1 MTEDT
6 IIIIG
11 AYLLSWFGIAT
22 FAYIGKRW
30 RNMSAR
36 NIVVVNVLVQIAYSA
51 LFFYLLRYESAG
63 GTGLL
68 WFLLGLSLIF
78 IQTIINF
85 GSGLVVYILGRR
97 DQPAQNG

>member
-30 RNMSAR
+30 RNMSVR

-51 LFFYLLRYESAG
+51 LFFYLFRYESAG

-68 WFLLGLSLIF
+68 WFLLGVSLIF

-85 GSGLVVYILGRR
+85 GSSLVVYFIGRR
-97 DQPAQNG
+97 DQPAQNE

>member
-22 FAYIGKRW
+22 FAYTGNRW
-30 RNMSAR
+30 RNMSSR

-68 WFLLGLSLIF
+68 WFLLGVSLIF

-85 GSGLVVYILGRR
+85 GSSLVVYFIGRR
-97 DQPAQNG
+97 DQPAQNE